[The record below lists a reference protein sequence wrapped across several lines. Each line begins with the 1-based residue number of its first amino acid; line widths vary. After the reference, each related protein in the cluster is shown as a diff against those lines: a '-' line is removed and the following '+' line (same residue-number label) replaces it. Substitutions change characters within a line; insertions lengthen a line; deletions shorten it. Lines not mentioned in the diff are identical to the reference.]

1 MKDQLIEPSTGPVG
15 TVALGGPVEPNSTG
29 FACGAPN
36 RGTTA
41 LAKAPLRIRFLAEQL
56 KSCAQI
62 FLAALREIFDESAYA
77 RFLNQRQLASS
88 RAAYAAFCQEYEV
101 TKARRPRCC

>member
-1 MKDQLIEPSTGPVG
+1 MKMIRIL
-15 TVALGGPVEPNSTG
+15 LG
-29 FACGAPN
+29 
-36 RGTTA
+36 
-41 LAKAPLRIRFLAEQL
+41 QL
-56 KSCAQI
+56 KSCARI

-88 RAAYAAFCQEYEV
+88 RKAYASFRREYEV